1 MAQDCFKMNNEVVWQ
16 PEKAMAAAWETTYT
30 EDSTRTQSGKDRFTP
45 MFTVEQY
52 SYSAKGI
59 PVAEA
64 TKIIKMI
71 MKGAPVLLHY
81 WSVYHGCWRDDY
93 FRVAKSSGVNIGS
106 LVNGEEMYD
115 SLAFNMTGVNP
126 IE

>member
-1 MAQDCFKMNNEVVWQ
+1 MAQDCFRMNGETVWQ
-16 PEKAMAAAWETTYT
+16 PERSMAAAWETTYT

-52 SYSAKGI
+52 SYSAKNV

-71 MKGAPVLLHY
+71 MKGEPVTLHY
-81 WSVYHGCWRDDY
+81 WSVYHGCWRDDL
-93 FRVAKSSGVNIGS
+93 FRVAKSSGINIGS
-106 LVNGEEMYD
+106 LVNGEEVYD